1 MDALILRLLIE
12 TACRRGGLL
21 GLYIEDLNVSDC
33 LVRLHEKG
41 GTVRPANGKPRQPSN
56 HEVT

>member
-41 GTVRPANGKPRQPSN
+41 GTVRPRQRQASA
-56 HEVT
+56 TL